1 LNSPAVY
8 VALAAT
14 VIVAV
19 LFVFLAVRYKDQQN
33 SPTPQLRT
41 TGIPSSLSTPLA
53 NVMGLTPVPHS
64 KAKDFSLTDQKGHV
78 ISLSQFK
85 GRAVV
90 LEFMDP
96 HCTDIRPIVSQE
108 LVDACH
114 DLGPATAIVVFL
126 HVNVNVNQYHY
137 SVAAVNA
144 FSNEHSLNTISS
156 WHFLTGLPT
165 ILKPVWADYGI
176 AVDAPSRNA
185 DIIHTSL
192 I

>member
-1 LNSPAVY
+1 
-8 VALAAT
+8 
-14 VIVAV
+14 
-19 LFVFLAVRYKDQQN
+19 
-33 SPTPQLRT
+33 
-41 TGIPSSLSTPLA
+41 
-53 NVMGLTPVPHS
+53 
-64 KAKDFSLTDQKGHV
+64 
-78 ISLSQFK
+78 
-85 GRAVV
+85 V

-96 HCTDIRPIVSQE
+96 HCTDICPIVSQE
-108 LVDACH
+108 LVDAYH
-114 DLGPATAIVVFL
+114 DLGPATAHVVFL
-126 HVNVNVNQYHY
+126 AVNVNQYHY

-192 I
+192 IYFIDPKGRERYLANPTDRHTASGRAYLRAATITSWGQGIAQVIKSMVK